1 MPPAAADPAN
11 RPNGQ
16 TARDAF
22 MRPLQTCRKFVFSQL
37 YLTFRLFVGNGL
49 DRSGRFAATA
59 HLHGGVG
66 SPRPTRQYNKNLSPR
81 QPQTKKPCSLST
93 ARECFVS
100 LFRLNSTGGAN
111 ALAGAAI
118 DTGSSVDHS
127 LVLHADCTDGASV
140 NTCTASN
147 ALARNSMS
155 HRDTPYLRADSST
168 LTGPARLLPGTAHGG
183 HNPLCYKY
191 SITNRRGMQVFP
203 AGIFAARQSLS
214 GSGALGAR
222 LPPRR

>member
-1 MPPAAADPAN
+1 MLAPTNRIGKLRQPHDCTAGWGHPAL
-11 RPNGQ
+11 R
-16 TARDAF
+16 
-22 MRPLQTCRKFVFSQL
+22 
-37 YLTFRLFVGNGL
+37 GN
-49 DRSGRFAATA
+49 TIKMC
-59 HLHGGVG
+59 
-66 SPRPTRQYNKNLSPR
+66 PRY
-81 QPQTKKPCSLST
+81 PQTKKPCGLST

-140 NTCTASN
+140 NTSTASN

-155 HRDTPYLRADSST
+155 HRDTPYLRADSSI

-183 HNPLCYKY
+183 ASPLCYKY
-191 SITNRRGMQVFP
+191 FIIKRRGMQVFA
-203 AGIFAARQSLS
+203 AGIFAAHQSMS

-222 LPPRR
+222 LPPRK

>member
-1 MPPAAADPAN
+1 MPPVAAVPIL
-11 RPNGQ
+11 RYNGK
-16 TARDAF
+16 TARDAY
-22 MRPLQTCRKFVFSQL
+22 MRPLQTCRKFAFPQL
-37 YLTFRLFVGNGL
+37 LLTFRLFVGNGL
-49 DRSGRFAATA
+49 DRSGRFAITA

-66 SPRPTRQYNKNLSPR
+66 SPRPTGQYNKNVSASPAN
-81 QPQTKKPCSLST
+81 KKPCGLST

-147 ALARNSMS
+147 ALASNGMS
-155 HRDTPYLRADSST
+155 HRDTPYLRADSSI

-183 HNPLCYKY
+183 QAHYV
-191 SITNRRGMQVFP
+191 TN
-203 AGIFAARQSLS
+203 ILS
-214 GSGALGAR
+214 
-222 LPPRR
+222 

>member
-1 MPPAAADPAN
+1 MLAPTNRIGKLRQPHDCTAGWGHPAL
-11 RPNGQ
+11 R
-16 TARDAF
+16 
-22 MRPLQTCRKFVFSQL
+22 
-37 YLTFRLFVGNGL
+37 GN
-49 DRSGRFAATA
+49 TIKMC
-59 HLHGGVG
+59 
-66 SPRPTRQYNKNLSPR
+66 PRY
-81 QPQTKKPCSLST
+81 PQTKKPCGLST

-183 HNPLCYKY
+183 QAHYVT
-191 SITNRRGMQVFP
+191 SI
-203 AGIFAARQSLS
+203 LS
-214 GSGALGAR
+214 
-222 LPPRR
+222 